1 MKALP
6 VSQILQITDR
16 PECAEAFNIF
26 FSLVFYFTFL
36 GIFFGLVFWIFSQS
50 KRA

>member
-1 MKALP
+1 MKTLP
-6 VSQILQITDR
+6 VAQILSITDS
-16 PECAEAFNIF
+16 PECAQAFNIF
-26 FSLVFYFTFL
+26 FSLVFYFAFL